1 MPSTGGVR
9 HAGSE
14 GTKYVVDEGN
24 RAVAAAVTPA
34 VVPAVTPAVAPAVA
48 PAVVPAVVPAVAPA
62 PAVHYC
68 RERRSAAVDRGWPRW
83 SAC

>member
-24 RAVAAAVTPA
+24 RAVAAAVTAA
-34 VVPAVTPAVAPAVA
+34 VVSAPAVA
-48 PAVVPAVVPAVAPA
+48 LAVVLAIVLAIVLAVA

>member
-24 RAVAAAVTPA
+24 RAVAVAVAVA
-34 VVPAVTPAVAPAVA
+34 VVSAVVSA
-48 PAVVPAVVPAVAPA
+48 PAVVLAVVLAVA

-68 RERRSAAVDRGWPRW
+68 RERRSAAADRGWPRW